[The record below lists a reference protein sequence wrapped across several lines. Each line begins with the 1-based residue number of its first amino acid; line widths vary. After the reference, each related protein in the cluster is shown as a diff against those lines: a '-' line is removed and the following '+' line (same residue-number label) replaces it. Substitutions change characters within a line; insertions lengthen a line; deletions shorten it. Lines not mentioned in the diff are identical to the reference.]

1 MEITIKRDGLTLR
14 GILEMPEGAVNCPVV
29 IMLHGFTANIGYDDN
44 DILCMISNMLNRA
57 GLATVRVDFN
67 GHGKSDGNFSDMNV
81 LNEIGDA
88 IAVMEYVRKL
98 DFVSEIYIL
107 GHSQGGVVGGM
118 LAGYYADV
126 AKKLV
131 LLAPAATLKTD
142 AQQGVCFG
150 KKYDTD
156 HIPEFVE
163 IDENHSVGGHYF
175 RIAKYLPIYEVTMHF
190 TNPVLVVHGLCDSAV
205 HYSASKKYKAVLA
218 DCRLKLYEHL
228 DHGLDGADRDEML
241 NEIISF
247 LTG

>member
-14 GILEMPEGAVNCPVV
+14 GIMERPEGAVSCPAV
-29 IMLHGFTANIGYDDN
+29 IMFHGFMGNIGYDNN
-44 DILCMISNMLNRA
+44 DIFRMISNMLNRA

-81 LNEIGDA
+81 FNEIEDA

-118 LAGYYADV
+118 LAGYYADIV
-126 AKKLV
+126 KRLV

-142 AQQGVCFG
+142 AQQGICFG

-163 IDENHSVGGHYF
+163 IDENHFVGGHYF
-175 RIAKYLPIYEVTMHF
+175 RIAKYLPIYEVTGHF
-190 TNPVLVVHGLCDSAV
+190 ANPALVVHGLCDSAV
-205 HYSASKKYKAVLA
+205 HYSASEQYNAVLT

-228 DHGLDGADRDEML
+228 DHGLGGTDRDDML

-247 LTG
+247 LTE

>member
-1 MEITIKRDGLTLR
+1 MEIVIKRDGLTLR
-14 GILEMPEGAVNCPVV
+14 GILERPAEVIKCPTV
-29 IMLHGFTANIGYDDN
+29 IMFHGFTANIGYDN
-44 DILCMISNMLNRA
+44 SDILCMISNRLNTA

-67 GHGKSDGNFSDMNV
+67 GHGKSDGKFSDMNV
-81 LNEIGDA
+81 FNEIGDA
-88 IAVMEYVRKL
+88 IAVIEYVKKL

-107 GHSQGGVVGGM
+107 GHSQGGVIGGM

-126 AKKLV
+126 VERLV

-142 AQQGVCFG
+142 AEQGICFG

-163 IDENHSVGGHYF
+163 IDEKHSVGGHYF
-175 RIAKYLPIYEVTMHF
+175 RIAKYLPIYEVTGHYA
-190 TNPVLVVHGLCDSAV
+190 NPALVVHGLCDSAV

-241 NEIISF
+241 REIVSF
-247 LTG
+247 LTE